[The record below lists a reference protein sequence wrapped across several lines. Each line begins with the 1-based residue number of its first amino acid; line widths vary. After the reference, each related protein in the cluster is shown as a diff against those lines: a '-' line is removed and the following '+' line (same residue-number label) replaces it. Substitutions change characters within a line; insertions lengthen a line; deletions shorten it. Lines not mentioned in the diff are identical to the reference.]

1 MAKLKN
7 PPQGGEKFLCITL
20 FVTMFLSVVSTVA
33 IIYSVV
39 IIYLPS
45 KKVMESN
52 MIGPVMCTTLA
63 NERNIDNNTAC
74 GDGGYHWSSCEEWCL
89 STVRILSLAG

>member
-1 MAKLKN
+1 MAKFKN
-7 PPQGGEKFLCITL
+7 PPQGGEKYLCLTL

-45 KKVMESN
+45 KAVLESN
-52 MIGPVMCTTLA
+52 MQGMIIEYVQSA
-63 NERNIDNNTAC
+63 NF
-74 GDGGYHWSSCEEWCL
+74 
-89 STVRILSLAG
+89 